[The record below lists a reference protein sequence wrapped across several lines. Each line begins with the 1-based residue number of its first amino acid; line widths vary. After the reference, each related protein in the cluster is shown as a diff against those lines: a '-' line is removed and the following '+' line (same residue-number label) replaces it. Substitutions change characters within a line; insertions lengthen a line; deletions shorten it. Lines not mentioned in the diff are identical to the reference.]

1 MIKCVKDLWE
11 TKEHRCLQF
20 NHLSSILYFVR
31 CILWTLGYLIVSQ
44 CPHMTT
50 YIGVY
55 IVSCNGLLPDCT
67 KPLPKPLLTYHR
79 SRKLQYSHET
89 ISQVFINSICS
100 KCLETPFKL
109 LPHLGRAN
117 ELICNTMS
125 DNHHTYIAVNITFTK
140 RRYFCSCL
148 TNGIV
153 HLAGRLPGWLA

>member
-1 MIKCVKDLWE
+1 MSKIFEKPRNTDGCSLTTCRRYYTLSDVFC
-11 TKEHRCLQF
+11 EHWVTSLCLSVPTWQ
-20 NHLSSILYFVR
+20 HISGSILSHVLA
-31 CILWTLGYLIVSQ
+31 CCLTAPSHYLNHYWLIIEGVNCSI
-44 CPHMTT
+44 HM
-50 YIGVY
+50 
-55 IVSCNGLLPDCT
+55 
-67 KPLPKPLLTYHR
+67 R
-79 SRKLQYSHET
+79 E
-89 ISQVFINSICS
+89 ISVFINSICI

-148 TNGIV
+148 THGIV